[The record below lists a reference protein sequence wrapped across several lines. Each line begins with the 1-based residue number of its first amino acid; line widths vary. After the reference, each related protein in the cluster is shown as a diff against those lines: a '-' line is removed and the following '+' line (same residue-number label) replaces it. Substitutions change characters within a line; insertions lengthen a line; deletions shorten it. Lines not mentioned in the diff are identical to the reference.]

1 MIEDCDC
8 SSTITRST
16 RHRGFPIGVQE
27 PLWLFDDNLTLKAHP
42 MYHKAKSGV
51 KEAAVGLISD
61 LAVDFVVTIKDKLPN
76 NAIFVAPHAREAMG
90 DNAIPQVFAAV
101 CAMVVQ
107 GEVDTDIVQVTRV
120 FHTGADPMERM
131 RLRPEFDGSVTKGA
145 NYVLVDDVMNMGG
158 TLAEL
163 SSYIQDA
170 GGVVL
175 SVIVLVNA
183 GRVKHLQPTRKTIC
197 ELEKRY
203 GNEFTKIFGIVPSAL
218 TANESNYLIGFRT
231 ADEIRNRL
239 VKAREETTIRLRA
252 KGIERKS

>member
-1 MIEDCDC
+1 
-8 SSTITRST
+8 
-16 RHRGFPIGVQE
+16 
-27 PLWLFDDNLTLKAHP
+27 
-42 MYHKAKSGV
+42 MYHKAKAGV

-61 LAVDFVVTIKDKLPN
+61 LAIDFIVRIKDKFPR
-76 NAIFVAPHAREAMG
+76 NAIFVAPHAREATG
-90 DNAIPQVFAAV
+90 DNAIPQVFAAM
-101 CAMVVQ
+101 CAMVAQ
-107 GEVDTDIVQVTRV
+107 GEVDTDIVQATRV

-163 SSYIQDA
+163 SSYILEA
-170 GGVVL
+170 GGIVL

-183 GRVKHLQPTRKTIC
+183 GRVKHLQPNRKTIL

-203 GNEFTKIFGIVPSAL
+203 GNEFTRILGIVPSAL

-239 VKAREETTIRLRA
+239 VKAREETTIRLRS

>member
-8 SSTITRST
+8 SSTIARST

-107 GEVDTDIVQVTRV
+107 GEVDTDIVQVT
-120 FHTGADPMERM
+120 
-131 RLRPEFDGSVTKGA
+131 
-145 NYVLVDDVMNMGG
+145 
-158 TLAEL
+158 
-163 SSYIQDA
+163 
-170 GGVVL
+170 
-175 SVIVLVNA
+175 
-183 GRVKHLQPTRKTIC
+183 
-197 ELEKRY
+197 
-203 GNEFTKIFGIVPSAL
+203 
-218 TANESNYLIGFRT
+218 
-231 ADEIRNRL
+231 
-239 VKAREETTIRLRA
+239 
-252 KGIERKS
+252 